1 MGWFGIP
8 QLRGL
13 NDVDMLLLDQQGD
26 YTKRPA
32 VA

>member
-26 YTKRPA
+26 YTKLLV